1 MALNIYIFFTFKYV
15 NEEGGEGGEVIR
27 MSVDDKAL
35 ETFGM
40 LVPLIFG
47 TFLPFAIIVFC
58 NIWIIYTLHAASR
71 KSVAMGVGQDGQK
84 SREKEARYL
93 TKMLII
99 VCFAYV
105 VTSIPYRLHD
115 LLMGVPSISAHYDL
129 SDPYWR
135 LRYSAQ
141 NYILHHL
148 WEWNYAVNFYLY
160 CIGGGKRYRQD
171 VRIILERIM
180 FYLRMEKKGKD

>member
-1 MALNIYIFFTFKYV
+1 
-15 NEEGGEGGEVIR
+15 

-40 LVPLIFG
+40 LVPLLFG
-47 TFLPFAIIVFC
+47 TFIPFGIIVFC
-58 NIWIIYTLHAASR
+58 NLWIIYTLHGASKQR
-71 KSVAMGVGQDGQK
+71 LAMGVGQNGQK
-84 SREKEARYL
+84 TIEKETKYL

-99 VCFAYV
+99 VCIAYV

-115 LLMGVPSISAHYDL
+115 LLLGVPSISSHYDL
-129 SDPYWR
+129 NDPYWR

-141 NYILHHL
+141 NYILHHV

-160 CIGGGKRYRQD
+160 CIGGGKKYRQD
-171 VRIILERIM
+171 VKNILGRLA
-180 FYLRMEKKGKD
+180 FCRTQGKKLGETSDQF